1 LVAVHL
7 PARRH
12 AANHALS
19 RFGVAVLVTSIGTGA
34 WYTCWALFLTG
45 FAGLTPAQ
53 VGAGITLAAGLGVLA
68 GPALGR
74 LADRI
79 GPKRVI
85 LPLVVLQ
92 AVAYVA
98 YLWVHDLASF
108 LAVAAATIGADRAS
122 YGVRA
127 ALTLSFAG
135 STDRLMALSA
145 VRVRNST
152 GFTIGAAV
160 GALAIAINTRAG
172 YLAVALI
179 NSVSFIAYTV
189 IVARTKATASAVPAD
204 GNAEA
209 DPLDGPARRHPLA
222 YAALAATMGVLSLC
236 WAMLSTALPLWVA
249 RRTGAPHWISGV
261 VVIVNAGAIAALQT
275 TFTRRITT
283 AMGAAR
289 GAVLAGLAL
298 AASCPIF
305 ALTYHRGGAVAIA
318 IVLIAACIHVTG
330 ELLFVASGWGLSV
343 LLMPAG
349 AAGRYQGAFSTGYVI
364 GLMVG
369 PVVMTTLVLG
379 LGQAGWLALGA
390 LFLIAVA
397 PTTHI
402 TRRALAPARTRS
414 QPCLEPRTS

>member
-1 LVAVHL
+1 MQL
-7 PARRH
+7 PARRR
-12 AANHALS
+12 APSRALS

-53 VGAGITLAAGLGVLA
+53 VGAGITFAAGLGVLG

-74 LADRI
+74 LSDRV
-79 GPKRVI
+79 GPKRVM

-92 AVAYVA
+92 AVGFLAYA
-98 YLWVHDLASF
+98 LVHDLWSF
-108 LAVAAATIGADRAS
+108 LAVAAATVGADRAS

-135 STDRLMALSA
+135 TTDRLMALSA

-152 GFTIGAAV
+152 GFTLGAAI
-160 GALAIAINTRAG
+160 GALAIAAGTRAG
-172 YLAVALI
+172 YLAVALL
-179 NSVSFIAYTV
+179 NSVSFVAYAA
-189 IVARTKATASAVPAD
+189 IVAGTKATQSVPPD
-204 GNAEA
+204 VDAEA

-222 YAALAATMGVLSLC
+222 YATLAAVMGVLSLC

-261 VVIVNAGAIAALQT
+261 VVILNAGVIAALQPA
-275 TFTRRITT
+275 FARRAKT

-298 AASCPIF
+298 AASCPIL
-305 ALTYHRGGAVAIA
+305 ALSYHQAGGVAIA
-318 IVLIAACIHVTG
+318 IVLIGACVHVVG

-349 AAGRYQGAFSTGYVI
+349 AAGRYQGVFSTGYVT
-364 GLMVG
+364 GMMVG

-402 TRRALAPARTRS
+402 TRRALSPPLTQRS
-414 QPCLEPRTS
+414 PLEIRA

>member
-1 LVAVHL
+1 MHV
-7 PARRH
+7 PTRRD
-12 AANHALS
+12 ATNQALS

-68 GPALGR
+68 GPLLGR
-74 LADRI
+74 LADRV
-79 GPKRVI
+79 GPKRVM
-85 LPLVVLQ
+85 LPLVLLQ
-92 AVAYVA
+92 AVAFSAYVFIHS
-98 YLWVHDLASF
+98 LWSF
-108 LAVAAATIGADRAS
+108 LAVAAATVGADRGS
-122 YGVRA
+122 YGIRA
-127 ALTLSFAG
+127 TLTLSFAG

-152 GFTIGAAV
+152 GFTIGAAI
-160 GALAIAINTRAG
+160 GALAIAAGTRSG
-172 YLAVALI
+172 YLAVALL
-179 NSVSFIAYTV
+179 NSASFIAYAA
-189 IVARTKATASAVPAD
+189 IVAGTRASTSVPPDID
-204 GNAEA
+204 GET

-222 YAALAATMGVLSLC
+222 YAALAAVTGVLSLC

-261 VVIVNAGAIAALQT
+261 VVIVNAGVIAALQPA
-275 TFTRRITT
+275 FTRRITT

-289 GAVLAGLAL
+289 GAILAGLAL

-305 ALTYHRGGAVAIA
+305 ALSYHRAGSVAIA
-318 IVLIAACIHVTG
+318 IVMAGACVHVIG

-349 AAGRYQGAFSTGYVI
+349 AAGRYQGVFSTGYVT
-364 GLMVG
+364 GMMVG

-379 LGQAGWLALGA
+379 LGQAGWLALAA

-397 PTTHI
+397 PTTQI
-402 TRRALAPARTRS
+402 TRRALAPPHKDGLAALS
-414 QPCLEPRTS
+414 QL